1 MSILGADISF
11 LRQICIDKSFL
22 NNDQVQEQTANI
34 LGKVSEANWSDIQP
48 DNHKLLFFACRQY
61 LGMCLQRQVG
71 LENLLAKK
79 INHKLENNQ
88 NKDVALESN
97 KACKSVTSTTT
108 PRGVI
113 EDAIEATSE
122 TLSSLYTTLFEIEND
137 GSDGDCTIS
146 PVKRRRVE
154 TTSLTTVKPTVPHE
168 LPAVQTSQDRAG
180 ILAKNSRKG
189 APELECKKCGLS
201 CRTPSALNTHWRTH
215 TKIKPYVCLFCG
227 SDHTQKNQLLV
238 R

>member
-122 TLSSLYTTLFEIEND
+122 TLS
-137 GSDGDCTIS
+137 
-146 PVKRRRVE
+146 
-154 TTSLTTVKPTVPHE
+154 
-168 LPAVQTSQDRAG
+168 
-180 ILAKNSRKG
+180 
-189 APELECKKCGLS
+189 
-201 CRTPSALNTHWRTH
+201 
-215 TKIKPYVCLFCG
+215 
-227 SDHTQKNQLLV
+227 
-238 R
+238 

>member
-22 NNDQVQEQTANI
+22 TNDQVQEQTANI

-122 TLSSLYTTLFEIEND
+122 TLSYVLFHDFSLLFSFND
-137 GSDGDCTIS
+137 
-146 PVKRRRVE
+146 
-154 TTSLTTVKPTVPHE
+154 
-168 LPAVQTSQDRAG
+168 
-180 ILAKNSRKG
+180 
-189 APELECKKCGLS
+189 LS
-201 CRTPSALNTHWRTH
+201 CQFQARCTPNFLKSKTMGLTVTAQYR
-215 TKIKPYVCLFCG
+215 P
-227 SDHTQKNQLLV
+227 
-238 R
+238 